1 MTFLEALILGVLE
14 TEDTETHKD
23 FSVKES
29 PSRRQRVNSSAA
41 WAGHGETLA
50 AAVATENSWNRH
62 FLATTI
68 FWLETRWAGRVSFGG
83 VSSSRKWEG
92 GMTPE
97 SCWREKEGNVPQSR
111 AQLWK
116 MASPALH

>member
-1 MTFLEALILGVLE
+1 MEALILGILE
-14 TEDTETHKD
+14 TEDTETHKG

-41 WAGHGETLA
+41 WAGHGEKLA

-68 FWLETRWAGRVSFGG
+68 FFLVGNKTRKTGRESELWWGELKPEVGG
-83 VSSSRKWEG
+83 R
-92 GMTPE
+92 
-97 SCWREKEGNVPQSR
+97 ND
-111 AQLWK
+111 A
-116 MASPALH
+116 